1 MPDSTKFLRD
11 SVHGNVSLN
20 EFEVK
25 VMDSP
30 QIQRLRRIKQLG
42 FISLVY
48 PGANHSRL
56 EHSIGTMFLG
66 SKLANHLELSDYN
79 KKLVRIAA
87 LLHDAGHG
95 PFSHVSE
102 AVSEVKHEV
111 LTAKVIEET
120 SLNDIIS
127 KEFDPKEIIDIV
139 NGKGPLGPIV
149 SGELDVDRMD
159 YLIRD
164 SHYTGVAYGVID
176 ADRIIANL
184 KLKQY
189 LILDIKGVQAAEEA
203 LVARYQMYPSVYQHH
218 TTRIV
223 NAMFRRCLKR
233 VFNEG
238 LVDSKDM
245 YKYDDSDMLCMCR
258 NVDETESKDK
268 KFIKDIITRLDNRNL
283 LKSVCSTRLNEFEN
297 PQEVFKID
305 KKALDKCEEDIGED
319 MDIDKDYVILNIPEY
334 PRFDEMKTQMALGDE
349 LFHLNE
355 ISSIVKALQSARFNY
370 PDICLYVSKEDRHK
384 FKNFKLDNYLDL
396 PEKLEKKFDT
406 VHVEQSKLLE

>member
-1 MPDSTKFLRD
+1 MADSTKFLRD
-11 SVHGNVSLN
+11 SVHGNLPLS
-20 EFEVK
+20 EFEVE

-42 FISLVY
+42 FISLIY

-66 SKLANHLELSDYN
+66 SKLAEHLELSEYDKN
-79 KKLVRIAA
+79 LVRIAA

-102 AVSEVKHEV
+102 AVLDVKHEE
-111 LTAKVIEET
+111 LTSKVIENT
-120 SLNDIIS
+120 SLNDLIT
-127 KEFDPKEIIDIV
+127 KEFDPKEIIDIIH
-139 NGKGPLGPIV
+139 GKGSLGPIV

-176 ADRIIANL
+176 VDRIIANL

-223 NAMFRRCLKR
+223 NAMFRRCLRRMFK
-233 VFNEG
+233 EG
-238 LVDSKDM
+238 IVSSDDM
-245 YKYDDSDMLCMCR
+245 YKYDDSDIVCICR
-258 NVDETESKDK
+258 NVDENESKNNA
-268 KFIKDIITRLDNRNL
+268 FIKDMITRLDNRNL
-283 LKSVCSTRLNEFEN
+283 LKSICSIRLNEFED
-297 PQEVFKID
+297 PQEIFKIE
-305 KKALDKCEEDIGED
+305 KKALDKCEEDISED
-319 MDIDKDYVILNIPEY
+319 MEIDKDYVILNIPEY
-334 PRFDEMKTQMALGDE
+334 PRFDEMKTQVAVEDR
-349 LFHLNE
+349 LFHLSE

-370 PDICLYVSKEDRHK
+370 PDICLYIPKEEREK
-384 FKNFKLDNYLDL
+384 FKHFKLSDYLDL
-396 PEKLEKKFDT
+396 PEKSENKFDT
-406 VHVEQSKLLE
+406 VHVEQSKLFN

>member
-1 MPDSTKFLRD
+1 MSNSTKFIRD
-11 SVHGNVSLN
+11 SVHGNLSLN
-20 EFEVK
+20 EFEIK

-42 FISLVY
+42 FISLIY

-66 SKLANHLELSDYN
+66 SKLADHLELSEYDKN
-79 KKLVRIAA
+79 LVRIAA

-102 AVSEVKHEV
+102 AVMDVHHEA
-111 LTAKVIEET
+111 LTAEVIKNT
-120 SLNDIIS
+120 SLNDIIT

-176 ADRIIANL
+176 VDRIIANL

-189 LILDIKGVQAAEEA
+189 LILDIKGIQAAEEA

-223 NAMFRRCLKR
+223 NAMFRRCLRR
-233 VFNEG
+233 VFKENI
-238 LVDSKDM
+238 LSATDM
-245 YKYDDSDMLCMCR
+245 YKYDDSDILCMCR
-258 NVDETESKDK
+258 NVDESESEEN

-283 LKSVCSTRLNEFEN
+283 LKSICSTRLNEFEN
-297 PQEVFKID
+297 PQEVFEIK
-305 KKALDKCEEDIGED
+305 KKALDKCEEEISED
-319 MDIDKDYVILNIPEY
+319 MGIDKDYVIVNLPEY
-334 PRFDEMKTQMALGDE
+334 PRFDEMKTQVSLGNE
-349 LFHLNE
+349 LFHLND
-355 ISSIVKALQSARFNY
+355 ISSIVKALQTARFNY
-370 PDICLYVSKEDRHK
+370 PDICLYIPKEVKYK
-384 FKNFKLDNYLDL
+384 FKNFRLDDYLDL
-396 PEKLEKKFDT
+396 PEKSQKKFDT
-406 VHVEQSKLLE
+406 VHIDQSKLFS